1 MSAEENKTIVR
12 RYLEDVWSQGD
23 LDAADEIVTAAVVF
37 RSPLRQI
44 EGLAAFKQFVA
55 GVRTVFPDIHFT
67 TDDLIAEGDCVAA
80 RWTMTGTQE
89 GDFMGIPASGRHFTV
104 PGVSILR
111 PSGGQVAEAELFWD
125 RLSLMD
131 QIGAAPAEA
140 GD

>member
-1 MSAEENKTIVR
+1 MSAEENKTVVR

-67 TDDLIAEGDCVAA
+67 TDNLIAEGDRVAA
-80 RWTMTGTQE
+80 RWAMTGTQE

-111 PSGGQVAEAELFWD
+111 LSEGQVAETELFWEMEQ
-125 RLSLMD
+125 L
-131 QIGAAPAEA
+131 GAAPTQA